1 MVIKSNNLCNI
12 LLKYEHEELIN
23 DAIKS
28 PTVII
33 YLKGINLPI
42 ARKIVIECPT
52 CGFTKVV
59 TRGDCL
65 PDASMFQKCFR
76 CNKIM
81 VDSEKR
87 VEEVEGVFNTIF
99 NFFDLIKNRK

>member
-1 MVIKSNNLCNI
+1 MVIKSNILCNF
-12 LLKYEHEELIN
+12 LLKYKNKELIN

-52 CGFTKVV
+52 CGFTNVV